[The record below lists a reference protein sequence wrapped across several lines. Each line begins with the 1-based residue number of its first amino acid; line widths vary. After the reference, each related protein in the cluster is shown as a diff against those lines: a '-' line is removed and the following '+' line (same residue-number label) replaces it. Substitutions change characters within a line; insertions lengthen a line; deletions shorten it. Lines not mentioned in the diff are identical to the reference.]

1 MILEGVAW
9 TFIASMFGVSVT
21 FLFKAWRLW
30 RLERQNDP
38 D

>member
-1 MILEGVAW
+1 MNPEGVAW
-9 TFIASMFGVSVT
+9 TFIASMVGVSVT

-30 RLERQNDP
+30 WLEGQNDP